1 MKFKLLL
8 LLTLYTTLAFCQQEA
23 SVWYFGN
30 HAGLKFN
37 PDGTVT
43 PLGDGKLQTKEGC
56 ASIADSNGDLLF
68 YTDGRTVWD
77 KNHVIMPNGDYFGG
91 TGLMG
96 DPSSTQSAIIVPKPG
111 NAKIYYIFTL
121 DEPHHENAAVY
132 PNAFSGVYLDPDS
145 GSTPNGDD
153 GRNNGLNY
161 SIVDLSKTGSNGSV
175 GDIVSRN
182 NHLIT
187 YNTNPLGEEIKY
199 KCSEKL
205 TAVQDASGNGYWVVT
220 HFIDSFY
227 AFKVSSSGVVNIPVK
242 SIVLPIVPISGYRRN
257 AIGSIK
263 ASPNGKKIAVAH
275 IQNENYS
282 GGDIYDKGAAY
293 IYDFDSLS
301 GMVYNPT
308 LLISNVFAYGVEFS
322 NNSNLLYVSYGKILQ
337 DPLTRYKLVQ
347 YNLQDPNLVNSKV
360 IISENGNN
368 DYSYAALQLA
378 GNGKIYFSSFAPNSL
393 GVINNPNIL
402 GMGCNFNPVGQPLS
416 ATATHT
422 MGLPP
427 FITSFFDAFFDV
439 KKLCLGTT
447 TEFTLNSV
455 QTITSASWDFGDGFT
470 STAISPTH
478 QYATGGTYTVS
489 VTVTGITG
497 SITKTK
503 DIVISKVPTANQPQD
518 MLVCDDNNDG
528 KYAFDLTSQN
538 AAILNGQDPNLY
550 TIKYFANASDYANNI
565 AIGTATDYMNQ
576 NAYQAETIIAEVS
589 NNENSTC
596 KSTTNFIIDVFDMPK
611 PNLSVVSLTSCDNIS
626 IGTDTDGRV
635 VFDLTQRAAAILN
648 GQSATQFSLSY
659 FKDAGF
665 TQSIA
670 FPKTYQNT
678 NATET
683 IYVKM
688 VNKDNTNC
696 SATTSFTTQVFAL
709 PVITTV
715 VDLKQCD
722 DDIDGFSIFNLEEA
736 IPKITNNASSEAISF
751 FRTQSEAQSN
761 SNPILN
767 TTTYANQTVS
777 NDVVYVRVS
786 NSNACFRIAKLNL
799 IVSTTQI
806 PLNFSRVFTQC
817 DDVVLGSNTD
827 GIASFDFSSV
837 TNQVKA
843 IFPVGQLLDI
853 TYYRNLADALAE
865 KNAISNI
872 ADYRNIGYPTTQNI
886 FIRVDSRL
894 NNDCLWLGSNI
905 TLNVEAIP
913 IAKSIIETQCDN
925 DQDGLYA
932 FDTSTIQT
940 NILNVL
946 TNVTVTYLD
955 QNNNPLSSP
964 LPNPFITGS
973 QMLKVRVTNNTAR
986 ACYFDSTIQF
996 IVSDLPEAF
1005 PVPVTLT
1012 TVCDDEADPNLQNGK
1027 YGFDTSTFQNT
1038 ILNGQTGMMV
1048 RYFDGNNN
1056 PLSSPLPNPF
1066 VTITQKIRVE
1076 VINPLNNSCTAVVL
1090 IPFVVNPVPNINLEG
1105 DELVCSNLPT
1115 FTKIIDAGIQDG
1127 SPIANYSY
1135 VWFFNGNRIEAAIDY
1150 TLTVNTEGIYT
1161 VEVTNNKGCSR
1172 MRTITVLASD
1182 IAKITDVNTID
1193 LADSNSI
1200 TISVSGSGDYV
1211 YSLDNEDGDYQTEAF
1226 FPNISAGIHTVF
1238 VKDLNGCGIV
1248 PIEVAVLGI
1257 PDYFTPNQDGYND
1270 TWNIKGVN
1278 TSFNAKTTVHIFD
1291 RYGKL
1296 LKEISPI
1303 GEGWNGTFNGQ
1314 SLPADDYWYS
1324 IELEDGRVMKGHFAL
1339 KR

>member
-1 MKFKLLL
+1 MKIKLLFL
-8 LLTLYTTLAFCQQEA
+8 LCFYSLTSLAQGEA
-23 SVWYFGN
+23 NIWYFGD
-30 HAGLKFN
+30 HAGLDFN
-37 PDGTVT
+37 SGNPIPLTDGQLVT
-43 PLGDGKLQTKEGC
+43 QEGC
-56 ASIADSNGDLLF
+56 ATISNAAGKLLF
-68 YTDGRTVWD
+68 YTDGTTIYNRD
-77 KNHVIMPNGDYFGG
+77 HKIMVNGS
-91 TGLMG
+91 GLKG
-96 DPSSTQSAIIVPKPG
+96 HSSSTQSATIVSKPG
-111 NAKIYYIFTL
+111 SSSLFYVFTL
-121 DEPHHENAAVY
+121 DASAR
-132 PNAFSGVYLDPDS
+132 A
-145 GSTPNGDD
+145 
-153 GRNNGLNY
+153 NGLSYSVVDITLDGGLGAVTSDKNVLIY
-161 SIVDLSKTGSNGSV
+161 TPSCEKISIVKHANNIDFWIITHGFNNDL
-175 GDIVSRN
+175 
-182 NHLIT
+182 
-187 YNTNPLGEEIKY
+187 
-199 KCSEKL
+199 
-205 TAVQDASGNGYWVVT
+205 
-220 HFIDSFY
+220 FY
-227 AFKVSSSGVVNIPVK
+227 AHLLTSTGLNSSAVISKSGIVVNQD
-242 SIVLPIVPISGYRRN
+242 SDGFNSMGYM
-257 AIGSIK
+257 K
-263 ASPNGKKIAVAH
+263 VSPNGSKLVLCHQFLDTAELFDFNNSSGLVSNPKI
-275 IQNENYS
+275 
-282 GGDIYDKGAAY
+282 
-293 IYDFDSLS
+293 
-301 GMVYNPT
+301 
-308 LLISNVFAYGVEFS
+308 LISNYGQFYGAEFS
-322 NNSNLLYVSYGKILQ
+322 PNSEVLYV
-337 DPLTRYKLVQ
+337 LTQIGRNLYQFDLTAANVASSVQ
-347 YNLQDPNLVNSKV
+347 LIQTFPNFL
-360 IISENGNN
+360 G
-368 DYSYAALQLA
+368 ALQL
-378 GNGKIYFSSFAPNSL
+378 GPDKRIYIAVYEQSKLS
-393 GVINNPNIL
+393 VINNPNAL
-402 GMGCNFNPVGQPLS
+402 GAACDLQIDSIDLAGKICKLGLPAFNQSFFFDSDIQLTDACVGQNTRFELK
-416 ATATHT
+416 T
-422 MGLPP
+422 
-427 FITSFFDAFFDV
+427 
-439 KKLCLGTT
+439 
-447 TEFTLNSV
+447 N
-455 QTITSASWDFGDGFT
+455 QTISSASWDFGDGVS

-478 QYATGGTYTVS
+478 QYTAEGTYTIS
-489 VTVTGITG
+489 VIATSPSG
-497 SITKTK
+497 SSVKTR
-503 DIVISKVPTANQPQD
+503 DIIISKVPAVTQPQNL
-518 MLVCDDNNDG
+518 LVCDTNNDG
-528 KYAFDLTSQN
+528 LYSFDLTSQN
-538 AAILNGQDPNLY
+538 VAILNGQDPNLY

-565 AIGTATDYMNQ
+565 AIATPTAYMNQ

-596 KSTTNFIIDVFDMPK
+596 KSTTSFVIDVFDIPK
-611 PNLSVVSLTSCDNIS
+611 PNVATNITNLNSCDNTS
-626 IGTDTDGRV
+626 IGTDIDGRV
-635 VFDLTQRAAAILN
+635 VFDLTQRATAILN
-648 GQSATQFSLSY
+648 GQSASQFSLSY
-659 FKDAGF
+659 FKDAAL

-670 FPKTYQNT
+670 IPTAYQNT

-688 VNKDNTNC
+688 VNKDNPNC
-696 SATTSFTTQVFAL
+696 SATTSFTIQVFAL

-736 IPKITNNASSEAISF
+736 IPKITNNASSETISF
-751 FRTQSEAQSN
+751 FKTQSEAQSN
-761 SNPILN
+761 TNPIVN
-767 TTTYANQTVS
+767 TTTYVNQTVS

-817 DDVVLGSNTD
+817 DDVVLGTNTD

-837 TNQVKA
+837 TNQIKA
-843 IFPVGQLLDI
+843 IFPTGQLLDI

-872 ADYRNIGYPTTQNI
+872 ANYRNIGYPATQNI

-913 IAKSIIETQCDN
+913 IAKSIMETQCDN

-940 NILNVL
+940 AILNGL
-946 TNVTVTYLD
+946 TNVTVNYLD

-964 LPNPFITGS
+964 LPNPFTTGS
-973 QMLKVRVTNNTAR
+973 QILKVRVTNNTVT

-1005 PVPVTLT
+1005 PVPVSLT

-1027 YGFDTSTFQNT
+1027 YGFDTSTFQNI
-1038 ILNGQTGMMV
+1038 ILNGQTGMTV

-1076 VINPLNNSCTAVVL
+1076 VINPLNNSCNAVVL
-1090 IPFVVNPVPNINLEG
+1090 IPFVVNPVPNINLKG

-1127 SPIANYSY
+1127 SPIADYSY
-1135 VWFFNGNRIEAAIDY
+1135 VWFFNGNRIEAATDY
-1150 TLTVNTEGIYT
+1150 SLTVNTEGIYT

-1172 MRTITVLASD
+1172 TRTITVLASD
-1182 IAKITDVNTID
+1182 IAKITDVNIRD

-1211 YSLDNEDGDYQTEAF
+1211 YSLDNEYGDYQTEAIF
-1226 FPNISAGIHTVF
+1226 SNINAGIHTVF
-1238 VKDLNGCGIV
+1238 VKDLNGCGVV
-1248 PIEVAVLGI
+1248 PKEVAVLGI

-1278 TSFNAKTTVHIFD
+1278 TSFNAKTTVHIFN

-1314 SLPADDYWYS
+1314 SLPSDDYWYS